1 MSGWKLV
8 FLFLGFGSDSS
19 SFYYSQ
25 CFLSQ
30 AGYKEI
36 TLPLG
41 LFIILLFPLADTVG
55 AHLIPICL
63 SSQLGN
69 PQAWQSYFPP

>member
-1 MSGWKLV
+1 M

-19 SFYYSQ
+19 NFYYSQ

-36 TLPLG
+36 TLPLD

-55 AHLIPICL
+55 AHSIPSCL
-63 SSQLGN
+63 NFQLGN
-69 PQAWQSYFPP
+69 LQAWQ